1 MRLSMPNDVFPLC
14 ISPIRGGAACWSPAS
29 GDTTPAGVGLWVR
42 AAIDGLIVLIGTTSL
57 RSCRPLRRA
66 TQQPWSAH
74 VCQLG
79 HAEHDTRI
87 RAALLVQV
95 EVVVQ
100 RSKKDVVV
108 AVAVEPDEIDRAI
121 AKRIA

>member
-1 MRLSMPNDVFPLC
+1 VPCC
-14 ISPIRGGAACWSPAS
+14 IDIWGGAACWLPAS

-57 RSCRPLRRA
+57 RSCRPLLRA

-74 VCQLG
+74 VFQLG

-87 RAALLVQV
+87 RAALLVQL
-95 EVVVQ
+95 EVVGQ

-108 AVAVEPDEIDRAI
+108 AVAVEPDEVDRAI
-121 AKRIA
+121 AKRTA